1 MKAFV
6 IAIIANISVS
16 TYKVEG
22 ANQCTTTYPICGI
35 DSKLCPHNQCTK
47 PNGGKCNRDGDG
59 CLDIRW
65 NRDGCLAPENTCGSS
80 YCGKF
85 SSFISACTFTV
96 YETSLHLQG
105 TPPDFTDC
113 SCDEGVCIVIG
124 PQNTFAP
131 TSSLPIKSPSSSPTN
146 SPVAS
151 PTSSPSQSIV
161 TNKPSSSPSQSDSK
175 SPTNAPSVATNK
187 PTVTSDMDSLPTTAP
202 APSASFLP
210 LISSGPTS
218 SLKPSELP
226 SVSLASSISAQPTSS
241 VQPTGTPLPSTSL
254 SPTSGGRA
262 LLDIYLTGIL
272 LLIGWLL
279 ILI

>member
-1 MKAFV
+1 MMKAFV

-22 ANQCTTTYPICGI
+22 ADQCTTTYPICGA

-80 YCGKF
+80 YCG
-85 SSFISACTFTV
+85 
-96 YETSLHLQG
+96 

-131 TSSLPIKSPSSSPTN
+131 TSTSPTKSPSTSPTNSPSTSPTN

-151 PTSSPSQSIV
+151 PTSSPIV